1 MGCIIQTLPISRIIC
16 YCEGVMK
23 NLISGGVFLFIF
35 LVFGLTPLIIQ
46 APIVPVPLYKEKE
59 RPSLPAVAET
69 PSPSPASDGEVVK
82 VWITA
87 YSSSPDETDDTP
99 FITAASTETRHG
111 IVAANFLPLG
121 TMVRIPEIFGDEI
134 FVVEDRMHPR
144 KRWVVDVWM
153 SSKEKAETFGSY
165 LSYIEV
171 VKKPKVEQPTS

>member
-1 MGCIIQTLPISRIIC
+1 MVR
-16 YCEGVMK
+16 
-23 NLISGGVFLFIF
+23 GVFLFVF
-35 LVFGLTPLIIQ
+35 SVFGLTPLITQ
-46 APIVPVPLYKEKE
+46 APIVPVPLYREKNSPPPE
-59 RPSLPAVAET
+59 VAEA
-69 PSPSPASDGEVVK
+69 SNSFPALGGEVVK

-111 IVAANFLPLG
+111 IVATNLLPFG

-153 SSKEKAETFGSY
+153 SSKEKAESFGSH

-171 VKKPKVEQPTS
+171 VKKPEIELPTS